1 MRLHEKVLIAALM
14 AGAAACGASSAY
26 STSPGGGG
34 TPAPNTIDANPSL
47 AFLPPTLS
55 VATGTSVTWTFEGT
69 THNVTFTAAT
79 GVPADIPNSTN
90 TSVSRTFSTAG
101 TFAFHCSI
109 HPQMTGTI
117 TVQ

>member
-1 MRLHEKVLIAALM
+1 MRLHNKALIVALM
-14 AGAAACGASSAY
+14 AGAAACSGGSAY

-47 AFLPPTLS
+47 AFLPSTLT
-55 VATGTSVTWTFEGT
+55 VASGTTVTWTFEGV

-79 GVPADIPNSTN
+79 GVPADIPNSAN
-90 TSVSRTFSTAG
+90 TTVQRTFSTVG

>member
-1 MRLHEKVLIAALM
+1 MRIHQRTLIVALM
-14 AGAAACGASSAY
+14 AGAAGCGGSSAY

-34 TPAPNTIDANPSL
+34 VAAPNTIDANPSL
-47 AFLPPTLS
+47 AFLPPTLTI
-55 VATGTSVTWTFEGT
+55 ATGGTVTWTFEGVNHT
-69 THNVTFTAAT
+69 VTFTAAT
-79 GVPADIPNSTN
+79 GVPADIPSSAN
-90 TSVSRTFSTAG
+90 TTVQRTFGTAG

>member
-1 MRLHEKVLIAALM
+1 MRAQQKILIAALM
-14 AGAAACGASSAY
+14 AGAAGCGGSTAY
-26 STSPGGGG
+26 STNPGGGG
-34 TPAPNTIDANPSL
+34 VPAPNTIDANPSL
-47 AFLPPTLS
+47 AFLPSTLTI
-55 VATGTSVTWTFEGT
+55 ATGGTVTWTFEGT

-79 GVPADIPNSTN
+79 GVPADVPNSTN
-90 TSVSRTFSTAG
+90 TTVQRTFGTAG

>member
-1 MRLHEKVLIAALM
+1 MRLYNKVLIVALM
-14 AGAAACGASSAY
+14 AGAAACSGSSAY
-26 STSPGGGG
+26 STSPGGG

-47 AFLPPTLS
+47 AFLPSTLT
-55 VATGTSVTWTFEGT
+55 VASGTTVSWTFEGV

-79 GVPADIPNSTN
+79 GVPADIPNSIN
-90 TSVSRTFSTAG
+90 TTVQRTFGTAG
-101 TFAFHCSI
+101 TFAFHCTI